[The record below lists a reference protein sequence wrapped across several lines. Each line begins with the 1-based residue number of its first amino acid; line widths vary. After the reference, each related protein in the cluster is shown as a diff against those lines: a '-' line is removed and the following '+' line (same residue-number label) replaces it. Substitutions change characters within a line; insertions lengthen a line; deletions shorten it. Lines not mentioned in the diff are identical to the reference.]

1 LAEKICTRCGR
12 LNQASSNY
20 CSDCG
25 AQYFAETPTE
35 QMSGISQSDEGIADA
50 AVLISPSRI
59 VVLSAV
65 TAGLYFLYW
74 LFFTWKQLQAETRE
88 IHYPVLHALTM
99 FVPIYGL
106 FRIHKHVAVIE
117 GLAVRTGIEV
127 SLTASMASLL
137 VALYIALGFAST
149 NLENLAVLLALN
161 LIRFSLIITT
171 MILSQRTLNAYWNKA
186 RGTSLQSTP
195 IEGVEKAMI
204 LLGVIYWLYVFLAIF

>member
-1 LAEKICTRCGR
+1 
-12 LNQASSNY
+12 
-20 CSDCG
+20 
-25 AQYFAETPTE
+25 
-35 QMSGISQSDEGIADA
+35 MSGISQSDEGIADA

>member
-1 LAEKICTRCGR
+1 MAEKICTRCGR
-12 LNQASSNY
+12 LNQARSNY

-25 AQYFAETPTE
+25 AQDFAETPTE

-74 LFFTWKQLQAETRE
+74 LFITWKQLQAETRE
-88 IHYPVLHALTM
+88 VHYPVLHALTM

-106 FRIHKHVAVIE
+106 FRIHKHVAVME
-117 GLAVRTGIEV
+117 GLAVRAGIEV
-127 SLTASMASLL
+127 SLTPGMASLL
-137 VALYIALGFAST
+137 VGLYIALGFAST